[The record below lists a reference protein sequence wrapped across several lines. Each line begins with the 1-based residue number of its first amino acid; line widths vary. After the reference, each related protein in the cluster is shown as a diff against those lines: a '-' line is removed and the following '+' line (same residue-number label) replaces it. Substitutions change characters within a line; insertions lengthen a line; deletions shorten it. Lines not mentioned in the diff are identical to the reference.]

1 MEYLFLI
8 LLGIITYFIIQRSV
22 NRLTRTPV
30 WLLWLVMMIP
40 ALSWVGWMLVYGQD
54 SNIPWQLLAGPF
66 LLCPML
72 YWLLIQ
78 WGRIPQDSQAGK
90 SSQSSPG
97 ASSTATPE
105 TKKEEDPESSRAR
118 PITPSEEKLLRN
130 CFPWAIYYLQNLDY
144 RPQAILCRGKLR
156 SNPEVA
162 YDTIESNVKE
172 QFGDRFFVIFQEGIR
187 DQPFFALVPNPRF
200 QSNQLAKSNS
210 PKQISFAIS
219 LFVITFLIT
228 TTIGIEVAGHPLEEI
243 SNHPE
248 FIQDGFAYSLTLL
261 AILGFRELIHYLI
274 AVNHKIN
281 TALPYFVPLP
291 LFPGTIGGFIQKRS
305 PIPNRKV
312 LFNVAISGPIAGL
325 LASLPVL
332 IWGLSLSAV
341 VDLNEESR
349 LLSLEALNPRFS
361 FLLALLS
368 KLALGSQLGSQ
379 QAIDLHPLA
388 VAGYIGLGLTV
399 LNLIPIGQLDGGQ
412 IVHAVFG
419 QRTAIGIA
427 QFTRLL
433 MLIIAWIQPDFWIL
447 AIVLLLIPVIDEPA
461 LNDVTDL
468 DNSRDFLGLISL
480 AILLFIIL
488 PLPGSVAQWLN
499 L

>member
-22 NRLTRTPV
+22 NRITRTPV
-30 WLLWLVMMIP
+30 WLLWLVMMTP
-40 ALSWVGWMLVYGQD
+40 ALSWVGWTLIYGSD

-78 WGRIPQDSQAGK
+78 WGRITPENQASK
-90 SSQSSPG
+90 SSASSSKANSESPEGEDKESSPV
-97 ASSTATPE
+97 
-105 TKKEEDPESSRAR
+105 R

-130 CFPWAIYYLQNLDY
+130 CFPWEIYYLQNLDY

-156 SNPEVA
+156 SNPGVA
-162 YDTIESNVKE
+162 YHAVESKVKE
-172 QFGDRFFVIFQEGIR
+172 KFGDRFFVIFQEGFR

-200 QSNQLAKSNS
+200 QAKSSAPSDS
-210 PKQISFAIS
+210 PKQISFAIG
-219 LFVITFLIT
+219 LFIITFVIT
-228 TTIGIEVAGHPLEEI
+228 TIIGMEVAGYSLEEAF
-243 SNHPE
+243 NDPQL
-248 FIQDGFAYSLTLL
+248 IQAGFAYSLPLIAVL
-261 AILGFRELIHYLI
+261 SFRELIHYLT
-274 AVNHKIN
+274 AVRHRVS

-291 LFPGTIGGFIQKRS
+291 FFPGTIGGFIQKRS
-305 PIPNRKV
+305 PIPNRRI
-312 LFNVAISGPIAGL
+312 LFDLAISGPIAGL
-325 LASLPVL
+325 LVTIPVL
-332 IWGLSLSAV
+332 IWGLSLSEV
-341 VDLNEESR
+341 VDINEESR

-368 KLALGSQLGSQ
+368 KLALGSQLSSQ
-379 QAIDLHPLA
+379 NAIDLHPVA
-388 VAGYIGLGLTV
+388 VAGYIGLGLTA

-412 IVHAVFG
+412 IIHAVFG

-447 AIVLLLIPVIDEPA
+447 AIILLLMPIIDEPA
-461 LNDVTDL
+461 LNDVTQL
-468 DNSRDFLGLISL
+468 DDSRDVFGLLSL
-480 AILLFIIL
+480 AMLLFIIL

-499 L
+499 F